1 MDTAAIILKLNEI
14 ERKIE
19 KMQALIDDIKKSQC
33 GSDDTQGLIVEE
45 IHWVITV
52 FRKLFC
58 FV

>member
-19 KMQALIDDIKKSQC
+19 KMQALIDDIEKSQC
-33 GSDDTQGLIVEE
+33 GSDDTEGLIVEE
-45 IHWVITV
+45 IHWVIKV